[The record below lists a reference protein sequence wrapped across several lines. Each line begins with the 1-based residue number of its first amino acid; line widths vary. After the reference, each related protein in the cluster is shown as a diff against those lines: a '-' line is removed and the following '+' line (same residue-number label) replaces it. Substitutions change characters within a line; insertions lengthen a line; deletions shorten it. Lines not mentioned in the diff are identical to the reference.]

1 MYNIYIYIYLY
12 RYIFFHHIY
21 ICVCVYI
28 NNEQISFANPPAAK
42 VPLRGSLAVDAS
54 RQICQTGIQ
63 LQLGRVPFSNRADRQ
78 KVHRT
83 VVIRII
89 CKSAQNRPN
98 GQFRYNMGGQV
109 AHAKDGQV

>member
-1 MYNIYIYIYLY
+1 MLFN
-12 RYIFFHHIY
+12 H
-21 ICVCVYI
+21 VCVYI

-54 RQICQTGIQ
+54 RQICQTWYTASAGE
-63 LQLGRVPFSNRADRQ
+63 GPFSNRADRQ

-83 VVIRII
+83 GVIRTI

-98 GQFRYNMGGQV
+98 GQFRYNMDGQV